1 MSEQTPEQP
10 STAPNPALQRQRASQ
25 LAQALRTELQKAL
38 IGQGAVIDDVLT
50 ALLAGG
56 HVLVEGVPGLGKT
69 LLVRALARCFD
80 GGFARIQ
87 FTPDLMPSDV
97 TGHAVYDLASEQFK
111 LRKGPVFTHLLLADE
126 INRAPA
132 KTQAALLEV
141 MQERQVTLEGRA
153 LPVPQPFMVL
163 ATQNPIEQEGTYPLP
178 EAELDRFMLK
188 LRIDYPAEAEE
199 QTLVRQVT
207 RSARSDMLDVANLRP
222 LLKDKDVLALQRIAS
237 DLPIDDQ
244 VLDYAVRLAR
254 TTRNWPGLALGAGP
268 RASIA
273 LVRCGRA
280 RALLRGGEFVVPD
293 DIKGCALAV
302 LRHRVRLSP
311 ELDIEG
317 LSVDQV
323 LQQLLDQVPAPPR
336 MKPSRALLALF
347 AALLLLAIGLGSLS
361 ALGQRL
367 PAQLHTFW
375 WAALAALLLLGLLD
389 ALWARRQ
396 AVPKLSRQLSGNL
409 PLGRWSEVR
418 LHLQHTYRR
427 PVRLTLFDHLPAGMD
442 FEYLPQ
448 EVELRPGESTEVGY
462 RVRPLNRGHFVF
474 PRCELELPSP
484 LRLWRQ
490 RRYLEARGETR
501 VYPDFARLYGA
512 ELMAV
517 DHWLNQI
524 GVRGGQRR
532 GLGLEFHQL
541 REFRDG
547 DTLRQIDWKA
557 TARKRTPIARE
568 YQDERDQ
575 QILFLL
581 DCGRRMRS
589 QDGDLSH
596 FDHALNASLL
606 LAYVAL
612 RQGDAV
618 GAMTFAGD
626 DRRHL
631 PPGKGSAQLG
641 ALLNTVYDLQTSQ
654 RPADF
659 PEAVQAV
666 LSRQR
671 RRALVILVTNLR
683 DEDDEELLGA
693 VKRLGRQH
701 RVLVAS
707 LREEVLDTLRQEPVA
722 RYEQALAYT
731 GTIDYLNAR
740 NGLHEKLAAHG
751 VPVLDARPSELG
763 PELISR
769 YLGWKR
775 AGVL

>member
-1 MSEQTPEQP
+1 
-10 STAPNPALQRQRASQ
+10 
-25 LAQALRTELQKAL
+25 
-38 IGQGAVIDDVLT
+38 
-50 ALLAGG
+50 
-56 HVLVEGVPGLGKT
+56 
-69 LLVRALARCFD
+69 
-80 GGFARIQ
+80 
-87 FTPDLMPSDV
+87 
-97 TGHAVYDLASEQFK
+97 
-111 LRKGPVFTHLLLADE
+111 
-126 INRAPA
+126 
-132 KTQAALLEV
+132 
-141 MQERQVTLEGRA
+141 
-153 LPVPQPFMVL
+153 
-163 ATQNPIEQEGTYPLP
+163 
-178 EAELDRFMLK
+178 
-188 LRIDYPAEAEE
+188 
-199 QTLVRQVT
+199 
-207 RSARSDMLDVANLRP
+207 
-222 LLKDKDVLALQRIAS
+222 
-237 DLPIDDQ
+237 
-244 VLDYAVRLAR
+244 
-254 TTRNWPGLALGAGP
+254 
-268 RASIA
+268 
-273 LVRCGRA
+273 
-280 RALLRGGEFVVPD
+280 
-293 DIKGCALAV
+293 
-302 LRHRVRLSP
+302 
-311 ELDIEG
+311 
-317 LSVDQV
+317 
-323 LQQLLDQVPAPPR
+323 

-501 VYPDFARLYGA
+501 VYP
-512 ELMAV
+512 
-517 DHWLNQI
+517 
-524 GVRGGQRR
+524 
-532 GLGLEFHQL
+532 
-541 REFRDG
+541 
-547 DTLRQIDWKA
+547 
-557 TARKRTPIARE
+557 
-568 YQDERDQ
+568 
-575 QILFLL
+575 LL

-707 LREEVLDTLRQEPVA
+707 LREEVLDTLRHEPVA

>member
-1 MSEQTPEQP
+1 
-10 STAPNPALQRQRASQ
+10 
-25 LAQALRTELQKAL
+25 
-38 IGQGAVIDDVLT
+38 
-50 ALLAGG
+50 
-56 HVLVEGVPGLGKT
+56 
-69 LLVRALARCFD
+69 
-80 GGFARIQ
+80 
-87 FTPDLMPSDV
+87 
-97 TGHAVYDLASEQFK
+97 
-111 LRKGPVFTHLLLADE
+111 
-126 INRAPA
+126 
-132 KTQAALLEV
+132 
-141 MQERQVTLEGRA
+141 
-153 LPVPQPFMVL
+153 
-163 ATQNPIEQEGTYPLP
+163 
-178 EAELDRFMLK
+178 
-188 LRIDYPAEAEE
+188 
-199 QTLVRQVT
+199 
-207 RSARSDMLDVANLRP
+207 
-222 LLKDKDVLALQRIAS
+222 
-237 DLPIDDQ
+237 
-244 VLDYAVRLAR
+244 
-254 TTRNWPGLALGAGP
+254 
-268 RASIA
+268 
-273 LVRCGRA
+273 
-280 RALLRGGEFVVPD
+280 
-293 DIKGCALAV
+293 
-302 LRHRVRLSP
+302 
-311 ELDIEG
+311 
-317 LSVDQV
+317 
-323 LQQLLDQVPAPPR
+323 
-336 MKPSRALLALF
+336 
-347 AALLLLAIGLGSLS
+347 
-361 ALGQRL
+361 
-367 PAQLHTFW
+367 
-375 WAALAALLLLGLLD
+375 
-389 ALWARRQ
+389 
-396 AVPKLSRQLSGNL
+396 
-409 PLGRWSEVR
+409 
-418 LHLQHTYRR
+418 
-427 PVRLTLFDHLPAGMD
+427 
-442 FEYLPQ
+442 
-448 EVELRPGESTEVGY
+448 
-462 RVRPLNRGHFVF
+462 
-474 PRCELELPSP
+474 
-484 LRLWRQ
+484 
-490 RRYLEARGETR
+490 
-501 VYPDFARLYGA
+501 ARLYGA

-707 LREEVLDTLRQEPVA
+707 LREEVLDTLRQEPIA

>member
-707 LREEVLDTLRQEPVA
+707 LREEVLDTLRHEPVA